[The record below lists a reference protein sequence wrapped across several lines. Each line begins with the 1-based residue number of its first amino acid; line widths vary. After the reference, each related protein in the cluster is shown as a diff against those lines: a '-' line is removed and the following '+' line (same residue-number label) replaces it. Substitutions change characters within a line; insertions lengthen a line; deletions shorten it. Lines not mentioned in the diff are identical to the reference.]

1 MNGANKKFLRVSLI
15 TGSLLLAGC
24 STPPVIEDNKDG
36 LRHTPPAPLD
46 LASIPD
52 AIPQVEPFSR
62 YGNPAR
68 YEVFGREYT
77 TLKDHRGYREKGLAS
92 WYGSKFHGQRTSSGE
107 PYDMFAMT
115 AAHKTLPLP
124 CYARVTNLKNGRS
137 IVIKIND
144 RGPFHADRLI
154 DLSYTAAWK
163 LGIIGEGTGLVEVK
177 TIDPRDHE
185 PTMIQV
191 AKTTESH
198 TPAAKPLPAPEALK
212 PRLPEPKSVVEAVP
226 AKSELSGLF
235 LQVGAFGNADNAHRL
250 KNRLE
255 TELKTGVLVEEHNN
269 ANTPVFRVKVGP
281 IASVELCDQ
290 LTNRLSGMGISEAR
304 LVVR

>member
-1 MNGANKKFLRVSLI
+1 MNCSKRISLRITLFTCSLI
-15 TGSLLLAGC
+15 LAGC
-24 STPPVIEDNKDG
+24 STAPVIEDKDG
-36 LRHTPPAPLD
+36 LRQAPPEPLD

-52 AIPQVEPFSR
+52 AIPRVEPLSR

-68 YEVFGREYT
+68 YEVFGREYS

-144 RGPFHADRLI
+144 RGPFHAERLI

-185 PTMIQV
+185 PTTIQV
-191 AKTTESH
+191 AETIHPH
-198 TPAAKPLPAPEALK
+198 TPATKPLPTLKALE
-212 PRLPEPKSVVEAVP
+212 PHLPEPKSAAEAVP
-226 AKSELSGLF
+226 AKPELSGLF

-250 KNRLE
+250 KSRLE
-255 TELKTGVLVEEHNN
+255 TELQTGVLVEEHNN
-269 ANTPVFRVKVGP
+269 ANTPVFRVRVGP

-290 LTNRLSGMGISEAR
+290 LTNHLNGMGIPGAR
-304 LVVR
+304 LVIR